1 MIDLASFFR
10 IKPKAT
16 YELMSRKAGGRA
28 NLGFTE
34 LDHKNY
40 LRARQQKI
48 IIYGKAACLLGYIH
62 EQLTKNSSFQY
73 GVELVSIIIK
83 A

>member
-34 LDHKNY
+34 LDQKNY
-40 LRARQQKI
+40 LRTRRQKNL
-48 IIYGKAACLLGYIH
+48 IYGQAACLLRY
-62 EQLTKNSSFQY
+62 F
-73 GVELVSIIIK
+73 
-83 A
+83 

>member
-1 MIDLASFFR
+1 
-10 IKPKAT
+10 
-16 YELMSRKAGGRA
+16 MSRKAGGRA

-40 LRARQQKI
+40 LRGRQQKI

>member
-1 MIDLASFFR
+1 
-10 IKPKAT
+10 
-16 YELMSRKAGGRA
+16 MSRKAGGRA

-48 IIYGKAACLLGYIH
+48 IIYGETACLLGYIH

-73 GVELVSIIIK
+73 GVELVSIIVE